1 MYFQDRGNP
10 GWLELSKHCAAACGG
25 LLARFL
31 RERAGGVM
39 TTVGIMLPVLF
50 GVSALSIDV
59 GLWYKSRR
67 DYQTAVDSAAVGAA
81 WQRLKGKGEPIA
93 VVAREDAARNGLAI
107 GGNVTMTVN
116 NPPLAGPYI
125 GRGDAVEVIVTLPQV
140 SMLSSVIGVGDATHS
155 ARAVAVVEVQG
166 SACVFAL
173 DTMAPSAVK
182 IWGSTYVEAI
192 GCVIGSNSNASSSID
207 IGGSASLKADS
218 LWAVGNVSQ
227 GSSASVSLARPATVD
242 AWVLDDPYDGLV
254 MPPIGGCTATNKNV
268 NTTATLSPGVYCGG
282 LSFGSQA
289 DVTLAPGTYYIDG
302 GNFTVNGGAKVRC
315 SCPSGTDGV
324 TIVLTSTTGWSKIGT
339 VTINGGADVVLRAPT
354 AANDPFK
361 GLLFYQDPHASTT
374 GVNKLNGGSNMTLTG
389 GVYFPKQQIQFN
401 GDNNSAANT
410 CTQIIGRT
418 VEFTGNSKIYNN
430 GCAEAGIEPIKVKGI
445 RVVE

>member
-1 MYFQDRGNP
+1 
-10 GWLELSKHCAAACGG
+10 
-25 LLARFL
+25 
-31 RERAGGVM
+31 M

-81 WQRLKGKGEPIA
+81 WQRLKGKGQPITIA
-93 VVAREDAARNGLAI
+93 AKEDAARNGLVI

-116 NPPLAGPYI
+116 NPPLAGAYT
-125 GRGDAVEVIVTLPQV
+125 GRSDAVEVIVSLPQV
-140 SMLSSVIGVGDATHS
+140 SMLSSIIGVSDVTHT

-166 SACVFAL
+166 TACVFAL
-173 DTMAPSAVK
+173 DTMASSAVK

-192 GCVIGSNSNASSSID
+192 GCVIGSNSNASNSID
-207 IGGSASLKADS
+207 LGGSSTLKAES
-218 LWAVGNVSQ
+218 LWAVGNVGQ
-227 GSSASVSLARPATVD
+227 SSNASVTLAKPPTVD
-242 AWVLDDPYDGLV
+242 AWALDDPYDGLV
-254 MPPIGGCTATNKNV
+254 MPPMGSCTANNLSV
-268 NTTATLSPGVYCGG
+268 NGTATLNPGTYCGG

-289 DVTLAPGTYYIDG
+289 NVTLTPGTYYMDS
-302 GNFTVNGGAKVRC
+302 GNFTVNGGAKIRC
-315 SCPSGTDGV
+315 SCPNSTDGV
-324 TIVLTSTTGWSKIGT
+324 TIVLTSSTGWSNIGT

-361 GLLFYQDPHASTT
+361 GLLFYQDPHASTS
-374 GVNKLNGGSNMTLTG
+374 GLNKLNGGSSMTLTG

-401 GDNNSAANT
+401 GDNDSAANT
-410 CTQIIGRT
+410 CTQIIART

-430 GCAEAGIEPIKVKGI
+430 GCAQAGIEPIKVKGI
-445 RVVE
+445 RLVE